1 MYNTYEGKK
10 EKDSYR
16 PGNRPELPFTEAA
29 LVGSWKTAM
38 CKKWAKFLRRIK
50 GSKGTEARMYRRDSK
65 NDEYSG
71 IGSTGGMHT
80 MIKPQ
85 IANTFLTGLKYNF
98 AEE

>member
-1 MYNTYEGKK
+1 
-10 EKDSYR
+10 
-16 PGNRPELPFTEAA
+16 
-29 LVGSWKTAM
+29 
-38 CKKWAKFLRRIK
+38 
-50 GSKGTEARMYRRDSK
+50 MYRRDSK

-98 AEE
+98 AED